1 MKVEKFIDSFQPNI
15 AFDME
20 TNDLI
25 STISQLTGFYM
36 KCNSRLNGLKSI
48 RLKLFPCS
56 NCCILSLCCF
66 KKEQSVVGVR
76 ATSVFSFFHEKFL
89 CSSISEVL
97 KKAITAKANKCYE
110 FYLIKL
116 TTEYFIISFCI
127 LTTLFYIM
135 LHF

>member
-15 AFDME
+15 AFYME

-48 RLKLFPCS
+48 RLKLFSCN

-66 KKEQSVVGVR
+66 KKEQSVVGVELQ
-76 ATSVFSFFHEKFL
+76 VCFPFSMKNFCAALFRKYSRRL
-89 CSSISEVL
+89 LLQKQANVMNSI
-97 KKAITAKANKCYE
+97 
-110 FYLIKL
+110 
-116 TTEYFIISFCI
+116 
-127 LTTLFYIM
+127 
-135 LHF
+135 